1 MDEEDKYKEDEQT
14 LGEEVRGWL
23 KLKAEQ
29 FLKWMS
35 VDSSKPVLAELLK
48 YLYKIPVA
56 AIALMLSPVALIVL
70 LITFIIVL

>member
-1 MDEEDKYKEDEQT
+1 MDEEDKYKEEEQT

-23 KLKAEQ
+23 KLKAEE

-35 VDSSKPVLAELLK
+35 VDRSKSILPELLK

-56 AIALMLSPVALIVL
+56 AIVLMLSPVALIVL
-70 LITFIIVL
+70 LITFIVVL